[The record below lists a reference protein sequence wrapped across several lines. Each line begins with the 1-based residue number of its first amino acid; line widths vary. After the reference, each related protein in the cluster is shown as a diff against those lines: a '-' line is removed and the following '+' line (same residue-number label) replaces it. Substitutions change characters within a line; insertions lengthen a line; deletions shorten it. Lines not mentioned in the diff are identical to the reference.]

1 MQCKQ
6 QVKELRLRSL
16 TVLKDWHEAVEGIN
30 ACVEDWDQRLRGVE
44 ILVRGR
50 DKVLGEEESYWY
62 EQGGMMIE
70 IGFKWG
76 KIWGVLYDNSC

>member
-1 MQCKQ
+1 MFFPSRCNTLDSHQKQLQMMQWEE

-50 DKVLGEEESYWY
+50 DKVLGEEESY
-62 EQGGMMIE
+62 
-70 IGFKWG
+70 
-76 KIWGVLYDNSC
+76 